1 MASAAAEGAGQPS
14 PVAVGAIA
22 AAARQLDTAT
32 SFVAGLSVFF
42 MFFIAGTA
50 VTSILEERRDGTLG
64 RLLAAPVDSGSIIVG
79 KAITAILIGLV
90 SLGVLIAASR
100 VLMGAEWGHPL
111 GVAMLVVAAV
121 LAVVAVMSLAGG
133 LARTPEQASNLE
145 AVVAV
150 SFALLG
156 GTFVPVLADGGLLSR
171 LQYATPNGLFVRG
184 LTDLAAGGPSAAV
197 PATLGLLTMAVVF
210 AALAAVLLRRL
221 VRP

>member
-1 MASAAAEGAGQPS
+1 VAAP
-14 PVAVGAIA
+14 PVTVGAVT
-22 AAARQLDTAT
+22 AAARQLDTAA
-32 SFVAGLSVFF
+32 SFVAGLSIFF

-50 VTSILEERRDGTLG
+50 VTSMLEERQDGTLG
-64 RLLAAPVDSGSIIVG
+64 RLLAAPVNSGSIIAG

-90 SLGVLIAASR
+90 SLAVLIAASR
-100 VLMGAEWGHPL
+100 VLMGAEWGHPH

-133 LARTPEQASNLE
+133 LARTPEQAANLE

-150 SFALLG
+150 TFAMLG
-156 GTFVPVLADGGLLSR
+156 GTFVPVLADGGLLAR

-184 LTDLAAGGPSAAV
+184 LADMAGGGPADAV
-197 PATLGLLTMAVVF
+197 PATLGLLAMATVF
-210 AALAAVLLRRL
+210 GLLAVVLLRRL